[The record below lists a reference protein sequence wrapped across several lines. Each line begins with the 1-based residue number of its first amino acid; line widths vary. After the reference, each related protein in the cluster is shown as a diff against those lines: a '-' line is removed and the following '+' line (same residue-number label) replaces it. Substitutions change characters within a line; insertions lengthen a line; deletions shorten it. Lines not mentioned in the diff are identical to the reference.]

1 MKETVVT
8 SVAEFQT
15 CLQELE
21 SDEEGFCTAAREDL
35 KRARTL
41 VQEQG
46 HSVLLQPIEKEFDE
60 LNRDS
65 ANSQPIQIVPHRSGY
80 VPGVDSEKLKDFL
93 DEADAEGFTRK
104 DAT

>member
-1 MKETVVT
+1 MNETVVT

-35 KRARTL
+35 ERARTL

-46 HSVLLQPIEKEFDE
+46 HTVLLQPIEKELDE

-65 ANSQPIQIVPHRSGY
+65 ANSQPIQVEPHRSGY
-80 VPGVDSEKLKDFL
+80 VPGVDSEKLKEFL
-93 DEADAEGFTRK
+93 ADVDDERFTEE